1 MKSET
6 MTDDLA
12 FVRQLAEEGATTPAL
27 TGRFSVWW
35 GALLTVMLVVHWS
48 SVSGFGPVSGG
59 QIGFVWLGMAIIGV
73 IGASILGR
81 NLDEK
86 PGAYGPVNRV
96 ASRIWPV
103 IGCGIFAYVG
113 AIVFVV
119 AVRGQ
124 SPVLFDTIMP
134 AAFLLYG
141 AASMA
146 ENVLTRSGSLIV
158 PVLCIVFCAALV
170 ALVALPAQYLVAAL
184 GVVLTQVVPGIL
196 TLRAEPSEIV

>member
-27 TGRFSVWW
+27 SGRFSVWW
-35 GALLTVMLVVHWS
+35 GVLLALTLVVHWS
-48 SVSGFGPVSGG
+48 AMSGFGPVSGG
-59 QIGFVWLGMAIIGV
+59 DIGFVWLGMAIVGV
-73 IGASILGR
+73 IGAAILGR
-81 NLDEK
+81 NLGEK
-86 PGAYGPVNRV
+86 PGAFGPVNRV
-96 ASRIWPV
+96 AARIWPV

-113 AIVFVV
+113 AIVLAV

-141 AASMA
+141 TASMA
-146 ENVLTRSGSLIV
+146 ENVLARSGSAIV
-158 PVLCIVFCAALV
+158 PVLCVAFAAILMVLV
-170 ALVALPAQYLVAAL
+170 AMPVQYLVAAL
-184 GVVLTQVVPGIL
+184 GVVLTQVVPGMLAI
-196 TLRAEPSEIV
+196 RDEPSEIV